1 MAAVAGLYGRR
12 RVLTSQDVLCWAILV
27 FTLVVVFYPVIL
39 VVLGSFQSARPDQP
53 NTYGLDAWRTAF
65 TTPDLLTSIW
75 NTIDLT
81 VARQLISLTIAI
93 PLAWALARTDIPGSK
108 ALEFM
113 FWVAF
118 FMPTLPVLL
127 GWIILLAPD
136 YGLLNRLIKLLPFV
150 RNGPFDIYSFWGIV
164 WVHLVT
170 SAVSFKVMLLT
181 PAFRNMDASLE
192 EASHASGAGPVYT
205 MVHVVI
211 PAMAPIVSVVLLLTT
226 IYCFHSFE
234 IELVLGVPIR
244 FFVFSSLTYQLIG
257 QEPPLFPNAAALST
271 MVLLLL
277 IPFVVLQ
284 RWIAARRSYEVV
296 GGKFRAH
303 LVHLR
308 QWRWPAFAVVL
319 STALLITVVPVG
331 FLIMGTFMK
340 LFGFFSLPHVWTFTN
355 WTRVVGDPI
364 FLQAI
369 WNTVRLSL
377 GVAVCSVALC
387 TGVAYII
394 VRTKFVGRSVL
405 DFATWFPVT
414 LPGTILGLGL
424 LWLFLENSV
433 LRTLY
438 GTLAALLV
446 AVLITSL
453 TTSVQVIKSNFAQLG
468 SELEEAARASGA
480 SWWYAF
486 RTVLVPLLAPSL
498 LLVGALGFI
507 AAARDISTVVLLAT
521 NTTRPLSILQLDFM
535 VDGRYES
542 ASVIGVIIMLM
553 TVGVALIA
561 RLLGLRIGVN
571 QSGSD

>member
-1 MAAVAGLYGRR
+1 MLGDSG
-12 RVLTSQDVLCWAILV
+12 

-192 EASHASGAGPVYT
+192 EASHASGAGPVHT
-205 MVHVVI
+205 LVHVVI

-257 QEPPLFPNAAALST
+257 QEPPLFPNAGRLEHHGS
-271 MVLLLL
+271 
-277 IPFVVLQ
+277 
-284 RWIAARRSYEVV
+284 
-296 GGKFRAH
+296 
-303 LVHLR
+303 
-308 QWRWPAFAVVL
+308 
-319 STALLITVVPVG
+319 
-331 FLIMGTFMK
+331 
-340 LFGFFSLPHVWTFTN
+340 SLA
-355 WTRVVGDPI
+355 D
-364 FLQAI
+364 
-369 WNTVRLSL
+369 TVRGAATVDRRETELRSRRRKVQ
-377 GVAVCSVALC
+377 GAPRSSAPVAMARVCSRLVDGSAHH
-387 TGVAYII
+387 
-394 VRTKFVGRSVL
+394 GRSGRL
-405 DFATWFPVT
+405 SDH
-414 LPGTILGLGL
+414 GNIH
-424 LWLFLENSV
+424 E
-433 LRTLY
+433 
-438 GTLAALLV
+438 
-446 AVLITSL
+446 AV
-453 TTSVQVIKSNFAQLG
+453 
-468 SELEEAARASGA
+468 
-480 SWWYAF
+480 
-486 RTVLVPLLAPSL
+486 
-498 LLVGALGFI
+498 
-507 AAARDISTVVLLAT
+507 
-521 NTTRPLSILQLDFM
+521 
-535 VDGRYES
+535 
-542 ASVIGVIIMLM
+542 
-553 TVGVALIA
+553 
-561 RLLGLRIGVN
+561 RLL
-571 QSGSD
+571 